1 MSVFSLNGCGNPF
14 VKNELL
20 SNLFGTLCFIR
31 KKALEAGV
39 TADEYFMSLF
49 LYSLATL
56 KFSNISNH
64 KQHPAVPFPKIVA
77 YIAAPALSKRI
88 DRILFDLNNSSEH

>member
-1 MSVFSLNGCGNPF
+1 
-14 VKNELL
+14 
-20 SNLFGTLCFIR
+20 
-31 KKALEAGV
+31 
-39 TADEYFMSLF
+39 
-49 LYSLATL
+49 L